1 MSEDENPLKLPKGSI
16 RAILALFTVVAII
29 GSYIASIFTG
39 FSFPAELLAAAMLI
53 LGFYFGARTSK

>member
-1 MSEDENPLKLPKGSI
+1 MNNEPIGLPKGSV
-16 RAILALFTVVAII
+16 RAILALFTVFAII

-53 LGFYFGARTSK
+53 LGFYFGARVSK